1 MDQLKHLQNTEA
13 TARLETLV
21 TVFGL
26 NPNLIK
32 YWNEGKLYYS
42 YITGG
47 GLLAS
52 IDTITYDPNYQ
63 EMVKQYEKRTG
74 NLVYHVIE
82 SGRLLN
88 LLYVSVSDITIT
100 EDEQREIWD
109 MELMNQTFSWVA
121 AYVIN
126 LDNPSLSE
134 HGDIVLDSYQGV
146 LIRTH

>member
-1 MDQLKHLQNTEA
+1 MDQLKHLQKTEA
-13 TARLETLV
+13 TTRLETLV
-21 TVFGL
+21 TVFSL

-42 YITGG
+42 YITCG

-63 EMVKQYEKRTG
+63 ELVNQYEKRTG

-88 LLYVSVSDITIT
+88 LLYVSEPQKNIT

-134 HGDIVLDSYQGV
+134 HGDIFLDSYQGV
-146 LIRTH
+146 LIRTN

>member
-1 MDQLKHLQNTEA
+1 MDKSTQFKESKN
-13 TARLETLV
+13 RLEMLV
-21 TVFGL
+21 KAFNL

-32 YWNEGKLYYS
+32 YWNEGRLYYS
-42 YITGG
+42 YLTGG

-63 EMVKQYEKRTG
+63 KIVKEYEERTG

-82 SGRLLN
+82 SRSLLN
-88 LLYVSVSDITIT
+88 LLYVSAPDKNIS

-109 MELMNQTFSWVA
+109 MELMNQTFSWVS

-126 LDNPSLSE
+126 LDNPELSE
-134 HGDIVLDSYQGV
+134 HGDIFLDVYQGV
-146 LIRTH
+146 LVRTE

>member
-1 MDQLKHLQNTEA
+1 MDKLKHLQKTEA

-21 TVFGL
+21 TVFSL

-32 YWNEGKLYYS
+32 YWTEGKLYYS
-42 YITGG
+42 YITG

-63 EMVKQYEKRTG
+63 ELVNQYEKRTG

-88 LLYVSVSDITIT
+88 LLYVSRPQKNIT

-134 HGDIVLDSYQGV
+134 HGDIFLDSYQGV
-146 LIRTH
+146 LIRTN

>member
-1 MDQLKHLQNTEA
+1 MDKLIHLQKKEA
-13 TARLETLV
+13 TTRLETLV
-21 TVFGL
+21 TVFSL

-47 GLLAS
+47 LLAS

-63 EMVKQYEKRTG
+63 ELVNQYEKRTG

-88 LLYVSVSDITIT
+88 LLYVSGPQKNIT
-100 EDEQREIWD
+100 EDEQREIWA

-134 HGDIVLDSYQGV
+134 HGDIFLDSYQGV
-146 LIRTH
+146 LIRTN